1 MQEANVAQNYSNHR
15 RFLPIFHFFVLP
27 VLLFNVVYRIV
38 VAVRA
43 FSFDTVVGAVV
54 AIALLALALAARLMA
69 NTVQDRVIRLEM
81 RLRLGSVLPPGLRA
95 RIPEFTLAQLVALRF
110 ASDAELPEL
119 AGKVLQEQ
127 IDNRN
132 TIKKMVQDWQADYL
146 RA

>member
-43 FSFDTVVGAVV
+43 FSFNTVVDAVV
-54 AIALLALALAARLMA
+54 AIALLALALAARMMA

-119 AGKVLQEQ
+119 AGKVLQEK